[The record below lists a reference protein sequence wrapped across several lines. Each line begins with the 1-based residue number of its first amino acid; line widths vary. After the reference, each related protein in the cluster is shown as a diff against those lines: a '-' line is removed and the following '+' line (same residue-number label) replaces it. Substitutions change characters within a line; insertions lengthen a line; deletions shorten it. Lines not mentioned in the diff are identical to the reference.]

1 MIRLR
6 ILICFILVSVVV
18 SAQQQHHYEHVN
30 TRGYNVYSIYKDTE
44 GIVWIGTSDGLF
56 TYAQLSSKSP
66 LFYKRSPALENIV
79 TNIQE
84 DNLHRLW
91 LHLQSNAYLVYTPQT
106 NHVII
111 NTEDYL
117 REQGIQVAPEF
128 SASIDE
134 TGRVWIFQKDKIFV
148 RDFKAQTTKQLQI
161 PPKAGAVLAIAFGGG
176 MANVLTEHALYQ
188 ADVKTFA
195 LKYLSTC
202 PVDPNSLSI
211 FLRITENGQTWVAD
225 RHHVCCL
232 QNGQWT
238 TFDGLGS
245 TVKGLT
251 PTKGNLMNVF
261 TTTNGV
267 FSFDGGFNPQHIVHT
282 LKAAPGLNGLA
293 SNHVDA
299 IYYDR
304 LTDYVWVAYHKHRMS
319 VYKQTDNW
327 FRKQQLISE
336 DAQFTV
342 NDIFCMAEAPDG
354 TWWMG
359 TEDNGLTLCQP
370 PASSASI
377 SFRVLP

>member
-1 MIRLR
+1 MIRFR
-6 ILICFILVSVVV
+6 ILICFVLFSVVV
-18 SAQQQHHYEHVN
+18 SAQQQHHYEHVS

-44 GIVWIGTSDGLF
+44 GVVWIGTSDGLF

-134 TGRVWIFQKDKIFV
+134 TGRVWIFQKDKIYV
-148 RDFKAQTTKQLQI
+148 RDFKAQTTKQLQM
-161 PPKAGAVLAIAFGGG
+161 PPKAGAVLAVTFRGG
-176 MANVLTEHALYQ
+176 MAYVLTEHTLYQ

-195 LKYLSTC
+195 LKYLNTC

-211 FLRITENGQTWVAD
+211 FLRITENGQIWAAD

-232 QNGQWT
+232 QNGQWS
-238 TFDGLGS
+238 TFDKLNS
-245 TVKGLT
+245 AIKGLT
-251 PTKGNLMNVF
+251 PTKGNQMYVF

-267 FSFDGGFNPQHIVHT
+267 FSFDGGFNPQHTDHT
-282 LKAAPGLNGLA
+282 
-293 SNHVDA
+293 
-299 IYYDR
+299 IIR
-304 LTDYVWVAYHKHRMS
+304 
-319 VYKQTDNW
+319 
-327 FRKQQLISE
+327 
-336 DAQFTV
+336 
-342 NDIFCMAEAPDG
+342 
-354 TWWMG
+354 
-359 TEDNGLTLCQP
+359 
-370 PASSASI
+370 
-377 SFRVLP
+377 